1 CKPRTEISACLRHR
15 GAGADRSS
23 GPEDSHLDPRQER
36 ATLTSQCPRVEGDVM
51 AGRSTGHKRQLSLVS
66 LVALAAGAVLGGW
79 LAEAPYWFEL
89 TGAGAALIF
98 PILAVILIPIGLA
111 FAELTSAMPF
121 SSSVDVWSSS
131 AMNPTM
137 GWATQWLFFLVQVVE

>member
-1 CKPRTEISACLRHR
+1 MPGSAARAPPRASRSTWRPCTWGSETPPCKPRTEISACLRHR

-51 AGRSTGHKRQLSLVS
+51 AGRSTGLKRQLSLVS

-79 LAEAPYWFEL
+79 LAEAPYWF
-89 TGAGAALIF
+89 
-98 PILAVILIPIGLA
+98 
-111 FAELTSAMPF
+111 
-121 SSSVDVWSSS
+121 
-131 AMNPTM
+131 
-137 GWATQWLFFLVQVVE
+137 